1 VSTCDVCRTTSLHV
15 THDPRQHRLSA
26 APIGHRHQAGTRAS
40 ARDRTVHMRWSRTTK
55 CASKWSAT
63 RPECGACIAS
73 QVSAVPGV
81 RIRAERRL
89 AGAGQTSLVDGV
101 RRQVPTAAAIGGG
114 KARRSSIHV
123 AYSPAPWAPPA
134 ADAGTPPRSACALS
148 SKPSLPS
155 LGPNHTRFHSIPC
168 GRRGFH
174 VGLHV
179 ASPNPS
185 KSRPLRHPKRA
196 ARDLATIWRGGRR
209 RRERARR
216 RHARIAGAQR
226 CS

>member
-1 VSTCDVCRTTSLHV
+1 
-15 THDPRQHRLSA
+15 
-26 APIGHRHQAGTRAS
+26 
-40 ARDRTVHMRWSRTTK
+40 MRWSRTTK

-179 ASPNPS
+179 ADRFFLGQPTRPPALPPPSPAPRGHAARPPTRLFTSPNPS